1 MSTQSEAA
9 LENNL
14 MKTLIDGGYHLV
26 SIKDELDLE
35 ANFKQQLELFNKTTF
50 SSEEFE
56 KILIHL
62 EGGSI
67 FEKAKKLRDQ
77 FELERDEGT
86 FYVKFLNKK
95 DWCKNR
101 FQVAN
106 QITMKGKYE
115 NRYDVTILI
124 NGLPLVQIELK
135 KRGVELKQAFNQ
147 IRRYQIHSYHN
158 LFNYIQIFVI
168 SNGVNTKYF
177 ANNSELNYNFT
188 FFWKDENNINVSNL
202 NEFANTFLE
211 KCQLSKLIAR
221 YMVLNESTKSLMVLR
236 AYQYYAVEAILE
248 KVSNKVNGYVWHTT
262 GSGKTLTSF
271 KVCQILSQREDIDKV
286 MFVVDR
292 NDLDYQTTKEFNS
305 FCDDAVDGTDN
316 TNALIKQLTG
326 HNKLIITTIQK
337 LHRAVKN
344 KDKNLENYKDMR
356 MILIFD
362 ECHRSQFGD
371 MHNDITGFFSN
382 INYYGFTGT
391 PIFADNANNNRT
403 TQDLFGDRLHSY
415 LIKDAIHDNNVL
427 GFCVDYVG
435 NYRNKIKTDI
445 EVEAID
451 TKELMESEDR
461 LEKIADYIIK
471 YHDNKTYN
479 KEFTSI
485 FCVSSVDVLNKYYEI
500 FKRKNSGLKIA
511 TIYSYGANVE
521 FEGDKHPRDMLEDH
535 IKDYNEMFGTSFTTD
550 TFNQYYVDISKRSKN
565 NQIDILLVVNMFLT
579 GFDNKLLNTLY
590 VDKNLQYHGLIQA
603 FSRTNRIYNEKK
615 MHGNIVC
622 FRNLKKRTDEAVRLF
637 SDENATEYIIRKPYQ
652 DYVDDFN
659 KCVSRLFDLTPE
671 VNDVDILEDEKD
683 TVKFVLIF
691 KNLLRLLNRMLTFSE
706 FEYDDLDISEQK
718 LNDFKSKYLDLYEIV
733 NPKMPIEKTSILQD
747 VDFEIELLRRDN
759 INVGYIINLLK
770 DLDPKSSG
778 FEKDIK
784 FIHDL
789 MQTSHELKSKA
800 ELIDHFIQENISEA
814 SEPIDI
820 DFELPRFFERE
831 KNKEIDEMILSEKL
845 EADKTRHIIEEFEY
859 SGKIY
864 DDDIEET
871 FQEEI
876 GLLERVPKI
885 DLLKQKIIDLVDKF
899 ALV

>member
-1 MSTQSEAA
+1 MSSQSEAA
-9 LENNL
+9 LEENL
-14 MKTLIDGGYHLV
+14 MKTLVEQGYKRI
-26 SIKDELDLE
+26 SISDETDLE
-35 ANFKQQLELFNKTTF
+35 NNFKSQLERFNNTVFTND
-50 SSEEFE
+50 EFE

-67 FEKAKKLRDQ
+67 FDKAKKLRDQ
-77 FELERDEGT
+77 FELQRDDET
-86 FYVKFLNKK
+86 FYVKFLNKR
-95 DWCKNR
+95 DWCKNI

-135 KRGVELKQAFNQ
+135 KRGIELKQAFRQ
-147 IRRYQIHSYHN
+147 IQRYQLHSYHN

-177 ANNSELNYNFT
+177 ANNSEFNYNFT
-188 FFWKDENNINVSNL
+188 FFWKERNNL
-202 NEFANTFLE
+202 NITNLNDFAITFLE
-211 KCQLSKLIAR
+211 KCQLSKLISR

-316 TNALIKQLTG
+316 TRALINQLTG
-326 HNKLIITTIQK
+326 QNKLIITTIQK
-337 LHRAVKN
+337 LHRAVQ
-344 KDKNLENYKDMR
+344 DKALEAYKDLR

-371 MHNDITGFFSN
+371 MHNDITGFFTN

-391 PIFADNANNNRT
+391 PIFADNANEYKT
-403 TQDLFGDRLHSY
+403 TKDLFGDRLHSY

-435 NYRNKIKTDI
+435 NYKNKIKTDI

-461 LEKIADYIIK
+461 LEKIVEYIIK
-471 YHDNKTYN
+471 YHDSKTYN

-485 FCVSSVDVLNKYYEI
+485 FCVSSVPVLNKYYEL
-500 FKRKNSGLKIA
+500 FKKKSSDLKIA
-511 TIYSYGANVE
+511 TIYSFGANE
-521 FEGDKHPRDMLEDH
+521 ELNEGKHSRDFLEEH
-535 IKDYNEMFGTSFTTD
+535 IKDYNDMFGTNFSTD
-550 TFNQYYVDISKRSKN
+550 TFSQYYVDVSKRSKN

-603 FSRTNRIYNEKK
+603 FSRTNRVHNEKK

-637 SDENATEYIIRKPYQ
+637 SDKDACEYIITKPYNE
-652 DYVDDFN
+652 YVDDFN
-659 KCVSRLFDLTPE
+659 NCLSKLLKLTPD
-671 VNDVDILEDEKD
+671 VYDVDLLEDEEDLK
-683 TVKFVLIF
+683 KFIVIF
-691 KNLLRLLNRMLTFSE
+691 KNLLRILNRISTFAE
-706 FEYDDLDISEQK
+706 FEYSDLNISEQTM
-718 LNDFKSKYLDLYEIV
+718 NDFKSKYVDLYETV
-733 NPKMPIEKTSILQD
+733 KPTSPVKTSVLED

-759 INVGYIINLLK
+759 IDVSYIINLLK
-770 DLDPKSSG
+770 DLDPKSSS
-778 FEKDIK
+778 FKKDIK

-789 MQTSHELKSKA
+789 MQTSHDLKSKSD
-800 ELIDHFIQENISEA
+800 LIDNFIVENITYS
-814 SEPIDI
+814 SQPIDI
-820 DFELPRFFERE
+820 DNALPLFFERE
-831 KNKEIDEMILSEKL
+831 KNKEIVEIISSEKL
-845 EADKTRHIIEEFEY
+845 NEDKTRSIIEEFEFT
-859 SGKIY
+859 GKIY
-864 DDDIEET
+864 DDDIEKT
-871 FQEEI
+871 FEEDI
-876 GLLERVPKI
+876 GLLERVSKI
-885 DLLKQKIIDLVDKF
+885 DLVKDRIINLVDKF
-899 ALV
+899 ALI